1 MPSNFIRHS
10 RAPVLEALADTRVV
24 YVMGARQVGKSTL
37 TGEIATS
44 EHLADVLSLDNR
56 AARDAASSDPEG
68 FVAGL
73 SRPVL
78 LDEIQRAGPD
88 LLLAIKGA
96 VDADQTPG
104 QFLLTGSANVLT
116 NRKVQDALTGRIEI
130 ITLWPLSQ
138 SEIEGST
145 GNIVDSLFAAAPPQI
160 SGATVGREA
169 FADRIAAGGYPEVLK
184 RKVSRR
190 ANWFENYL
198 KTTLDRDLRD
208 ISDAQKLGEVPRL
221 LKLLAGRAAN
231 LLNSSDVGKRLQL
244 EHKTV
249 RSYTTLLET
258 VFLVKTLPAW
268 RPSIG
273 ARESTTR
280 KVYIV
285 DSGLLA
291 HLLGADAK
299 RLGEDER
306 VTGMALENF
315 VAMEVMK
322 QAAGEPGASKAM
334 KHLEWASTDAGLF
347 HYRTGNDEID
357 LVLEDRSGA
366 IACLEVKAA
375 ATVRERDWRP
385 MAKIRDAR
393 SEDFR
398 AGFLIHAGA
407 QTVPLGDRL
416 WAVPISALWA

>member
-1 MPSNFIRHS
+1 MPI
-10 RAPVLEALADTRVV
+10 LEALGDTRVV

-37 TGEIATS
+37 TEDIAKS
-44 EHLADVLSLDNR
+44 EYPAAALSLDNQ
-56 AARDAASSDPEG
+56 ATRDAASNDPEG

-88 LLLAIKGA
+88 LLLAIKAA
-96 VDADQTPG
+96 VDADQSPG

-138 SEIEGST
+138 SEIEGRS
-145 GNIVDSLFAAAPPQI
+145 GNIVDSLFGAAPPQI
-160 SGATVGREA
+160 HDAPIGREA
-169 FADRIAAGGYPEVLK
+169 FIDRIAAGGYPEALK
-184 RKVSRR
+184 RSGARR
-190 ANWFENYL
+190 ARWFENYL
-198 KTTLDRDLRD
+198 RTTLDRDLRD
-208 ISDAQKLGEVPRL
+208 ISDAQKLGQIPRL

-231 LLNSSDVGKRLQL
+231 LLNSSEIGKRLQL

-280 KVYIV
+280 KIYVV

-291 HLLGADAK
+291 HLLGADPK
-299 RLGEDER
+299 RLANDAR
-306 VTGMALENF
+306 ITGLVLENF

-322 QAAGEPGASKAM
+322 
-334 KHLEWASTDAGLF
+334 HLEWATTAAGLF
-347 HYRTGNDEID
+347 HYRTGNDEVDI
-357 LVLEDRSGA
+357 VLEDRSGA
-366 IACLEVKAA
+366 IACIEVKAA
-375 ATVRERDWRP
+375 ATLRERDWRP

-398 AGFLIHAGA
+398 AGFLVHPGS

>member
-1 MPSNFIRHS
+1 MPSTFIRHS
-10 RAPVLEALADTRVV
+10 RTPILEALGDTRVV

-37 TGEIATS
+37 TEDIAKS
-44 EHLADVLSLDNR
+44 EYPAAAFSLDNQ
-56 AARDAASSDPEG
+56 AARDAASNDPEG

-88 LLLAIKGA
+88 LLLAIKA
-96 VDADQTPG
+96 VVDADQSPG

-138 SEIEGST
+138 SEIEGTS

-160 SGATVGREA
+160 SDAPVGREA
-169 FADRIAAGGYPEVLK
+169 FVDRIAAGGYPEALK
-184 RKVSRR
+184 RSGARR
-190 ANWFENYL
+190 ASWFENYL

-208 ISDAQKLGEVPRL
+208 VSDAQKLGQIPRL

-231 LLNSSDVGKRLQL
+231 LLNSSEVGKRLRL

-280 KVYIV
+280 KIYLV

-291 HLLGADAK
+291 HLLGADPK
-299 RLGEDER
+299 RLADDER
-306 VTGMALENF
+306 ITGIVLENF

-322 QAAGEPGASKAM
+322 
-334 KHLEWASTDAGLF
+334 HLEWASSVAELF

-357 LVLEDRSGA
+357 IVLEDRSGA
-366 IACLEVKAA
+366 IACIEVKAA
-375 ATVRERDWRP
+375 ATLRERDWRP

-398 AGFLIHAGA
+398 AGFLVHAGS
-407 QTVPLGDRL
+407 QTFPLGDRL

>member
-1 MPSNFIRHS
+1 
-10 RAPVLEALADTRVV
+10 
-24 YVMGARQVGKSTL
+24 MGARQVGKSTL

-78 LDEIQRAGPD
+78 LDEVQRAGPD

-138 SEIEGST
+138 SEIEESA
-145 GNIVDSLFAAAPPQI
+145 GNIVDSLFSAAPPQI
-160 SGATVGREA
+160 SDAPVGRGA
-169 FADRIAAGGYPEVLK
+169 FADRIAAGGYPEALK
-184 RKVSRR
+184 RNGSRR

-231 LLNSSDVGKRLQL
+231 LLNSSEVGKRLQL

-258 VFLVKTLPAW
+258 VFL
-268 RPSIG
+268 
-273 ARESTTR
+273 
-280 KVYIV
+280 
-285 DSGLLA
+285 
-291 HLLGADAK
+291 
-299 RLGEDER
+299 
-306 VTGMALENF
+306 
-315 VAMEVMK
+315 
-322 QAAGEPGASKAM
+322 
-334 KHLEWASTDAGLF
+334 
-347 HYRTGNDEID
+347 
-357 LVLEDRSGA
+357 
-366 IACLEVKAA
+366 
-375 ATVRERDWRP
+375 
-385 MAKIRDAR
+385 
-393 SEDFR
+393 
-398 AGFLIHAGA
+398 
-407 QTVPLGDRL
+407 
-416 WAVPISALWA
+416 

>member
-1 MPSNFIRHS
+1 MPPSFIRHS
-10 RAPVLEALADTRVV
+10 RAPILEALSDTRVV

-37 TGEIATS
+37 TGDIVKS
-44 EHLADVLSLDNR
+44 EHPAAALSLDNR

-88 LLLAIKGA
+88 LLLAIKRI
-96 VDADQTPG
+96 VDADQSPG

-138 SEIEGST
+138 SEIEGTS
-145 GNIVDSLFAAAPPQI
+145 GNIVDSLFAAAPPPI
-160 SGATVGREA
+160 SDAPVGREA
-169 FADRIAAGGYPEVLK
+169 FVNRIAAGGYPEALK
-184 RKVSRR
+184 RSGARR
-190 ANWFENYL
+190 ASWFENYL

-208 ISDAQKLGEVPRL
+208 ISDAQKLDQIPRL

-231 LLNSSDVGKRLQL
+231 LLNSSELGKRLQL

-249 RSYTTLLET
+249 RNYTALLET

-280 KVYIV
+280 KVYVV

-291 HLLGADAK
+291 HLLGANPK
-299 RLGEDER
+299 RLGEDVR
-306 VTGMALENF
+306 VTGLALENF

-322 QAAGEPGASKAM
+322 
-334 KHLEWASTDAGLF
+334 HLEWANTDAGLF

-366 IACLEVKAA
+366 IACLEIKAA
-375 ATVRERDWRP
+375 ATIRERDWRP

-393 SEDFR
+393 GEDFQ

-416 WAVPISALWA
+416 WGVPISALWA

>member
-1 MPSNFIRHS
+1 MPSNFVRHS
-10 RAPVLEALADTRVV
+10 RTPILEALADTRVV

-37 TGEIATS
+37 TGEIAAS

-160 SGATVGREA
+160 SNATVGREA
-169 FADRIAAGGYPEVLK
+169 FADRIAAGGYPEALK
-184 RKVSRR
+184 RNGSRR

-198 KTTLDRDLRD
+198 KTTLDRDLHD
-208 ISDAQKLGEVPRL
+208 VSDAQKLGEVPRL

-231 LLNSSDVGKRLQL
+231 LLNSSEVGKRLQL

-291 HLLGADAK
+291 HLLGADPK

-322 QAAGEPGASKAM
+322 
-334 KHLEWASTDAGLF
+334 HLEWASSDAGLF

-393 SEDFR
+393 SKDFR